1 MPSDS
6 RTREIAGNLGIIL
19 ASAGVCLVAVQWLYG
34 TAGILSLMKPV
45 TGVDWFGTEWVLA
58 VVAYGLLLVVAGAIP
73 IVSLATRSSS
83 FGGWLT
89 VQLLAG
95 LAAVAF
101 GAWMLLLSVFG
112 GLERPPFEPR
122 PWRDVAIAVMPLV
135 AIAPSVVV
143 GVVTN
148 RASRWFDDDEPW
160 LRRSLIL
167 AAALVAAGLLLA
179 VGLRVLCF
187 LDATR

>member
-58 VVAYGLLLVVAGAIP
+58 VVAYGLL
-73 IVSLATRSSS
+73 
-83 FGGWLT
+83 
-89 VQLLAG
+89 
-95 LAAVAF
+95 
-101 GAWMLLLSVFG
+101 
-112 GLERPPFEPR
+112 
-122 PWRDVAIAVMPLV
+122 AVMPLV
-135 AIAPSVVV
+135 AIAPSLVV